1 MVQRQGGIVLPS
13 WLRALIPA
21 ALLIAVQ
28 QIVWPMPVGTL
39 ASGVIIGSLAALN
52 ALGLA
57 LIWRA
62 NHIINFSQA
71 DLGTLPATFVVLTIE
86 VWKLPYLAAAGLGV
100 ISAVVCG
107 AIVEL
112 AFVRRFFSSSRLIL
126 TITTVGISQLLGVAA
141 ILLPRI
147 WDKPPAN
154 RTFAAPFAWTTKIG
168 SVIFDA
174 NDLIAALV
182 APALLIALVLFLRRT
197 SVGIA
202 VRAAAEGPDRAA
214 MLGIPVKRLQTV
226 VWVIA
231 AVLSFASVFLT
242 AGITSLTPGFGVSLL
257 VLLRS
262 LAALVI
268 GRMNDL
274 LTIATSAIALGI
286 VESGIRWNSND
297 TNLLAPMLTAVILVA
312 LMLQR
317 RGSTRADD
325 DAATWSVS
333 VGVRG
338 VPAELARLSEVRLV
352 RWAAGLITL
361 GLVVWF
367 PNVAG
372 TGTALKGGAVLVF
385 ATVGI
390 SLVVLTGW
398 AGLVSLAQMAF
409 VGAGGAVAAWAVV
422 TQGYDPALAILL
434 GGLAGALTATI
445 VGLPALRLRGLYLAV
460 VTLGLALSF
469 SSAVFNNA
477 YVDWIPVGTFDRP
490 TLFNRI
496 RLDSA
501 TRVYYLALVVLIL
514 AALAVTGL
522 RHSRTGR
529 VLQALRD
536 NERAAAAFGISVT
549 RAKLT
554 AFAISGFIAASA
566 GSVFVIHQA
575 SFRSESY
582 DAGSSIQV
590 FASAVIGGL
599 GSVTGAVVGALYTRG
614 AGWLLPGDW
623 QFVASASGALLVLMI
638 LPSGLS
644 GLLFRLRDAW
654 LRWVAAR
661 HGIVVTTLRRVAETP
676 GTTAL
681 DAPIPAAGSAGG
693 TGSAIGTAGFA
704 PPSSPGPPDGE
715 PSTSNA
721 ESAA

>member
-1 MVQRQGGIVLPS
+1 MVHRQGGILLPA
-13 WLRALIPA
+13 WVRALVPA
-21 ALLIAVQ
+21 ALLIVVQ
-28 QIVWPMPVGTL
+28 QIVWPMPIGTFV
-39 ASGVIIGSLAALN
+39 SGLIIGALGALN

-62 NHIINFSQA
+62 NNIINFSQG
-71 DLGTLPATFVVLTIE
+71 DLGTLPATFVILTIE

-100 ISAVVCG
+100 TSAVVCG

-126 TITTVGISQLLGVAA
+126 TMATVGISQLLGVAA
-141 ILLPRI
+141 LLLPRI

-154 RTFAAPFAWTTKIG
+154 RTFDAPFAWTARIG

-182 APALLIALVLFLRRT
+182 APALLVALVIFLRRT
-197 SVGIA
+197 NVGIA
-202 VRAAAEGPDRAA
+202 VRAAAEGPDRAS

-226 VWVIA
+226 VWIIA

-242 AGITSLTPGFGVSLL
+242 AGITSLTPGFGVGLL

-274 LTIATSAIALGI
+274 LTIATSAVALGI
-286 VESGIRWNSND
+286 VENGIRWSSSD
-297 TNLLAPMLTAVILVA
+297 ANLLAPILTVVILVA
-312 LMLQR
+312 LILQR
-317 RGSTRADD
+317 RGPTRAADD
-325 DAATWSVS
+325 SSTWSVS

-338 VPAELARLSEVRLV
+338 VPAELARLTEVRLV
-352 RWAAGLITL
+352 RWGAGVLML
-361 GLVVWF
+361 GLVIWL
-367 PNVAG
+367 PTMAG
-372 TGTALKGGAVLVF
+372 TGTTLKAGAVLVF

-390 SLVVLTGW
+390 SVVVLTGW

-409 VGAGGAVAAWAVV
+409 VGAGGAVSAWAVV
-422 TQGYDPALAILL
+422 TRGYDPVVAILL
-434 GGLAGALTATI
+434 GGVAGAVTATV

-477 YVDWIPVGTFDRP
+477 YFDWIPVGTFDRP
-490 TLFNRI
+490 ALFNRV

-514 AALAVTGL
+514 SGLAVNGL

-536 NERAAAAFGISVT
+536 NERAVTAFGVSVT

-566 GSVFVIHQA
+566 GAVFVIHQA

-599 GSVTGAVVGALYTRG
+599 GSVTGAVVGAVYTRG

-623 QFVASASGALLVLMI
+623 QFVASAGGALLVLMI
-638 LPSGLS
+638 LPSGLAEFV
-644 GLLFRLRDAW
+644 FRLRDAW
-654 LRWVAAR
+654 LRWVAGR
-661 HGIVVTTLRRVAETP
+661 HGIVAATLRRVATTPEDHPPDAIP
-676 GTTAL
+676 GTGGQPGAETGIGRAVGVGETA
-681 DAPIPAAGSAGG
+681 A
-693 TGSAIGTAGFA
+693 
-704 PPSSPGPPDGE
+704 
-715 PSTSNA
+715 
-721 ESAA
+721 